1 MGGDFEMRRIFCA
14 VIILTLLC
22 VSASA
27 ENDSS
32 SVMHFSDS
40 ILRDEA
46 GIKWEAFGDP
56 VLSSKESVT
65 GGKSLYLDG
74 DSYLQTENKEAFDF
88 PREFTMETWVYPV
101 EYVTDRY
108 PTTTFTVFSRWLHGT
123 RTLYNVNL
131 VKEAGGDNSK
141 LSFYSDFSGSVSVE
155 TESEIPIRQWTHI
168 AVTRDSE
175 KVVRLFINGK
185 MKAEKRIT
193 LNFTSDEYPM
203 TIGASSNAMRKS
215 IGYIDEWHVYK
226 RCLYTGNFEPSRGK
240 PSSAGKPENSQSIES
255 SRGFSNRAE
264 ESFGCHCGYSA
275 ADEIRKFKSLL
286 DDGIITREEFD
297 AVKKKL
303 LGL

>member
-1 MGGDFEMRRIFCA
+1 MIA
-14 VIILTLLC
+14 TLLC

-32 SVMHFSDS
+32 SVMRFNESV
-40 ILRDEA
+40 LRDEN
-46 GIKWEAFGDP
+46 GVKWEAFGDP

-65 GGKSLYLDG
+65 EGKSLYLDG
-74 DSYLQTENKEAFDF
+74 NSYLQTENREAFDF
-88 PREFTMETWVYPV
+88 PREFTMEAWVYPI

-108 PTTTFTVFSRWLHGT
+108 PTTTFTVFSRWFHGI
-123 RTLYNVNL
+123 RTLYSVNL

-193 LNFTSDEYPM
+193 QNFTSTDYPM

-226 RCLYTGNFEPSRGK
+226 RCMYTGDFEPSRIGSK
-240 PSSAGKPENSQSIES
+240 NAGNPGNSQGVES
-255 SRGFSNRAE
+255 LRSFANPAG
-264 ESFGCHCGYSA
+264 ESFGCCCGYSA
-275 ADEIRKFKSLL
+275 ADEIRKFKKLL

>member
-1 MGGDFEMRRIFCA
+1 MRKIFCA
-14 VIILTLLC
+14 FVILTLLC
-22 VSASA
+22 GFASA

-32 SVMHFSDS
+32 SVMRFNES
-40 ILRDEA
+40 ILRDEN

-74 DSYLQTENKEAFDF
+74 NSYLQTDNREAFDF
-88 PREFTMETWVYPV
+88 PREFTMEAWVYPI

-108 PTTTFTVFSRWLHGT
+108 PTTTFTVFSRWLHGV
-123 RTLYNVNL
+123 RTLYLLNL
-131 VKEAGGDNSK
+131 VKEASGNNSS

-155 TESEIPIRQWTHI
+155 TESEIPIKQWTHI

-193 LNFTSDEYPM
+193 QNFTSTDYPM

-226 RCLYTGNFEPSRGK
+226 RCLYAGDFEPSR
-240 PSSAGKPENSQSIES
+240 AGSPGNSQSIES
-255 SRGFSNRAE
+255 SRSFENPAG
-264 ESFGCHCGYSA
+264 ESFGCCCGYSA
-275 ADEIRKFKSLL
+275 ADEIRKFKKLL
-286 DDGIITREEFD
+286 DDGIIMREEFD

>member
-1 MGGDFEMRRIFCA
+1 MRRIFCA
-14 VIILTLLC
+14 VMIATLLC

-32 SVMHFSDS
+32 SVMRFSES
-40 ILRDEA
+40 VLRDEN
-46 GIKWEAFGDP
+46 GVKWEAFGDP

-74 DSYLQTENKEAFDF
+74 NSYLQTENREAFDF
-88 PREFTMETWVYPV
+88 PREFTMEAWVYPI

-108 PTTTFTVFSRWLHGT
+108 PTTTFAVFSRWLHGV
-123 RTLYNVNL
+123 RTLYLVNL
-131 VKEAGGDNSK
+131 VKEASGNNSS

-193 LNFTSDEYPM
+193 QNFTSDEYPM

-226 RCLYTGNFEPSRGK
+226 RCLYTGDFEPSRG
-240 PSSAGKPENSQSIES
+240 GKPGKSQGEENVKPEK
-255 SRGFSNRAE
+255 F
-264 ESFGCHCGYSA
+264 SA

>member
-1 MGGDFEMRRIFCA
+1 MRRIFCA
-14 VIILTLLC
+14 VMILTLLC

-32 SVMHFSDS
+32 SVMHFSES
-40 ILRDEA
+40 VLRDEN
-46 GIKWEAFGDP
+46 GVKWEAFGDP

-74 DSYLQTENKEAFDF
+74 DSYLQTENREAFDF
-88 PREFTMETWVYPV
+88 PREFTMEAWVYPI

-108 PTTTFTVFSRWLHGT
+108 PTTTFTVFSRWLHGV
-123 RTLYNVNL
+123 RTLYLVNL
-131 VKEAGGDNSK
+131 VKEAGGNNSS

-155 TESEIPIRQWTHI
+155 TESEIAIKQWTHI

-193 LNFTSDEYPM
+193 QNFTSTDYPM

-226 RCLYTGNFEPSRGK
+226 RCLYAGDFEPSRGET
-240 PSSAGKPENSQSIES
+240 SSAGRLDNSQGVESSGVES
-255 SRGFSNRAE
+255 SRSFANPAG
-264 ESFGCHCGYSA
+264 ESFGCCCGYSA
-275 ADEIRKFKSLL
+275 ADEIRKFKKLL

>member
-1 MGGDFEMRRIFCA
+1 MRKIFCA
-14 VIILTLLC
+14 VMILALLC
-22 VSASA
+22 GCAYA

-74 DSYLQTENKEAFDF
+74 DSYLQTENREAFDF
-88 PREFTMETWVYPV
+88 PREFTMEAWVYPI

-123 RTLYNVNL
+123 RTLYSVNL
-131 VKEAGGDNSK
+131 VKEAGGDNSS

-155 TESEIPIRQWTHI
+155 TESEIPIKQWTHI

-193 LNFTSDEYPM
+193 QNFTSTDYPM

-226 RCLYTGNFEPSRGK
+226 RCLYAGDFEPSRGET
-240 PSSAGKPENSQSIES
+240 SSAGRPENSQGVES
-255 SRGFSNRAE
+255 SRSFANPAG
-264 ESFGCHCGYSA
+264 ESFGCCCGYSA
-275 ADEIRKFKSLL
+275 ADEIRKFKKLL